1 MGPVRTRFRRPRRD
15 RAGTRGA
22 ETTPTDSPGLASSAC
37 RLMEQKSPVAER
49 LRRRSAYPQ
58 RGQSSP
64 GVHCRSRLVRC
75 AHRAAPLRGR
85 RRGTRCRERRRAHH
99 SRRTHALALILD
111 PGPRPAGIAS
121 VAEWMAPSP
130 GRHNRAGCADD
141 GAYWVVHGS
150 AGSHRPGRGRANT
163 GTQFHWAGSPPN
175 PGCGCAG
182 RGWPRVASYHP
193 LALADGRPPQP
204 PMRCLMPAVFRTVA
218 PRPGCGDCLRAGAWR
233 WSTTDRVR
241 RCDGL
246 GSPHRCFGCI
256 PQLGLD
262 RAQ

>member
-15 RAGTRGA
+15 RAGTRGP

-85 RRGTRCRERRRAHH
+85 RRGTRCRERRQAHH

-111 PGPRPAGIAS
+111 PRTPICWHRVKTRWDALGCRGQCETVRLRLPRL
-121 VAEWMAPSP
+121 
-130 GRHNRAGCADD
+130 D
-141 GAYWVVHGS
+141 G
-150 AGSHRPGRGRANT
+150 T
-163 GTQFHWAGSPPN
+163 CET
-175 PGCGCAG
+175 C
-182 RGWPRVASYHP
+182 
-193 LALADGRPPQP
+193 
-204 PMRCLMPAVFRTVA
+204 
-218 PRPGCGDCLRAGAWR
+218 
-233 WSTTDRVR
+233 
-241 RCDGL
+241 CDGWTGL
-246 GSPHRCFGCI
+246 GGLITQRSEVQILPPLRRIALRRRPFLNERAYAVSRHLAVCEQCTFGSNV
-256 PQLGLD
+256 P
-262 RAQ
+262 